1 MLPILGTIG
10 KEFILSNLTF
20 LVEWGAISG
29 GLGPSGIDGPNIWA
43 RAGFGLPKI
52 IKIRARADFGL
63 CFLKNVGLGPSR
75 ASKKREKPVG
85 LSGSG
90 KLDPSLT
97 NIEMQ
102 FLCNIIFYVLN
113 ICGECSREV
122 LRSAMTL

>member
-1 MLPILGTIG
+1 M
-10 KEFILSNLTF
+10 
-20 LVEWGAISG
+20 EWGAISG

-90 KLDPSLT
+90 KLDPSLKSKV
-97 NIEMQ
+97 N
-102 FLCNIIFYVLN
+102 FVLN
-113 ICGECSREV
+113 KHGNK
-122 LRSAMTL
+122 RSNK

>member
-1 MLPILGTIG
+1 M
-10 KEFILSNLTF
+10 
-20 LVEWGAISG
+20 EWGAISG

-90 KLDPSLT
+90 KLDPSLLFST
-97 NIEMQ
+97 IE
-102 FLCNIIFYVLN
+102 LAHTVIH
-113 ICGECSREV
+113 
-122 LRSAMTL
+122 TLEKILLKDWK